1 MTYIVEV
8 KFDARKWVDSG
19 NIGLRDTTF
28 NTMSEANE
36 AIEEHGSD
44 NAEYRVVPAPEKA
57 PDLRET
63 LDKEIWLLSKE
74 QPFLT
79 ADMVQEQLES
89 LGFNRTVDIGN
100 VAGSFFKGSIDVR
113 KVPGRSVRSKR
124 AERKGGQISVY
135 RSRNFVGIKP
145 TVAQFIKGYNAKT
158 AVAGR

>member
-8 KFDARKWVDSG
+8 KFNDRSKWVDSG

-44 NAEYRVVPAPEKA
+44 NAEYRVVPAPEKV
-57 PDLRET
+57 PSLRDT
-63 LDKEIWLLSKE
+63 LDTAIFSLSME
-74 QPFLT
+74 MPFLT
-79 ADMVQEQLES
+79 ADTVQARLAD
-89 LGFNRTVDIGN
+89 LGLNVGN
-100 VAGSFFKGSIDVR
+100 AAGSFFKGSIDVR